1 MFWSADGT
9 ISINVTNSYGYSLEY
24 SIDGGVTFTSSNVF
38 TSLSEGDYNVVV
50 QYSIGNSVCATV
62 PQNITIIESP
72 AITGT
77 ATLTSPYTCTTDGTI
92 TVTGVSG
99 GVAPYMYSIDGV
111 NFQSSDV
118 FTGLTSGT
126 YSIVIQDSIGCTFIT
141 NGITINP
148 LNPPTDLTFD
158 STPIT
163 CPSNTSTVTITNTTG
178 GTGVLEYQIAAPA
191 ANVTAYQTSNIF
203 SGLEPGTY
211 IFQVRDEHEC
221 LYREAYTINPI
232 IMPTVS
238 VVLSETLN
246 CTTTPDAEITGTITG
261 NAPYTYAVSLNG
273 GAYSSLGST
282 GSTFNYSTSS
292 AGTYQ
297 FELTDANG
305 CIAESRVITVDPIS
319 LPDLSAVVQTSP
331 ILCNGDTNGAI
342 DIIIDTSVGTP
353 PFTLNVYND
362 TLGIDYGNQTSGL
375 QSGSYTITI
384 TDANSCTADEIIILS
399 QPDPI
404 VVDYDAVDIS
414 CTISGIS
421 QGSIIINS
429 VTGGTAPYTYFVT
442 GTNGY
447 SNSEFNTT
455 GSASSSFNNLDFGFY
470 EINVID
476 ANGCSVLIQDVIIA
490 SPPTDL
496 DINVTSTVDCL
507 SGGEAVVS
515 VGSTL
520 PSSGPFFFSIYEGP
534 VSVYPN
540 PPGTWLPE
548 DSPGSQNATF
558 SGLIP
563 GVTYTFIVYDAST
576 DCQYYEPASTPIPT
590 NSTLTVNAI
599 SSDNITCTGSADG
612 DVSFT
617 VNSIYGI
624 AVNVDYEIF
633 DSSTLVTTGISGSG
647 SVPAAGFLSI
657 TDLGPLPFGNY
668 FVLISETSG
677 PNAGC
682 GVVTSPFNITES
694 EILLN
699 LEVSVDQNANCNS
712 TSGIISAIGHD
723 GTAPYQYQIT
733 TTATTPLATDPSW
746 ASVSTFNVDTGNYYV
761 HVMDA
766 YSCIVSSP
774 VTLVPLDPSPV
785 ISAVMVDQCTAEGD
799 FEIDVNLDVAGIAP
813 YSFSIDGGAFQN
825 ISVPFTIS
833 NLYSGTHSIQIQDAN
848 GCGNLVTIDI
858 LAPLEIT
865 PELTSLPTCN
875 DDDGEITMTISG
887 GSGSY
892 IYNINPNPG
901 SITQTGNVFS
911 GVPSGIYVITITDTV
926 TSCTDE
932 VTISLPEATPPTFT
946 TLPTSVICFG
956 DNSGLFAI
964 DISGYS
970 GTYTYE
976 VFDSLGTSVTGAINA
991 STSTNPE
998 IVSGMFAGSFTV
1010 VVTETEIP
1018 FCSATES
1025 VIISSPAEDLTIN
1038 ATETSNVT
1046 CDNSQGTITAIAAGG
1061 WGDYEYELTGDATVP
1076 YSSNGTFTDLSAG
1089 DYTVNV
1095 RDAEDCIATVD
1106 VSLIEPLPID
1116 ATFTPNT
1123 TLLDCFGDQN
1133 ASITMTNVTG
1143 GQGTE
1148 YIYTL
1153 NTILPTPSTS
1163 GPQGSNVFDNLGAG
1177 TYSVTISDGYGCFLT
1192 SVDIVIA
1199 EPTEI
1204 DASLVTA
1211 TTQTCLTESTL
1222 TLSATGGTGT
1232 YTYSD
1237 NSTFTPVLGSFS
1249 SSITFSVPTGTYEYF
1264 VRDSNG
1270 CNAVVSNE
1278 ITIDPLPDLIINLE
1292 SENPTINCTGDNS
1305 GSIVA
1310 TAQGGLGNYVY
1321 ILQDT
1326 AGNTI
1331 PATQNSP
1338 GVFTELIAGTYVV
1351 YVDSEDCF
1359 TASAPITITEPSA
1372 PLEVDYAVS
1381 NVTCSGEDN
1390 GLLVINASGGTGIIK
1405 YAISPQFDQFFET
1418 NVFENLASGNYDVI
1432 VQDVLGCYLTF
1443 SFTITDP
1450 EPVMLTIVPNSIFEE
1465 TCAGDANGE
1474 FSIDISGGTL
1484 PYKVSLDNYDGPYSA
1499 GVSGQ
1504 TVFDFTDLSGGDHT
1518 VYVRDAQD
1526 CESEWNITFPETI
1539 SFRAIAEIE
1548 YICDHKT
1555 MSNEVGVILAESTVD
1570 PSELDYS
1577 LDGGPFQSSN
1587 VFTNVTPGTNHYI
1600 EVRHTN
1606 GCIQMTDAFDIED
1619 YDPLS
1624 LTLSAGDEAGEI
1636 IANTEGGTGGYQ
1648 YTLNEV
1654 DYGNNNTFIVSESGI
1669 YQVVVTDSAG
1679 CLTTAQIEMEIL
1691 DPCIPDYFTPNDDGT
1706 SMDGQLNV
1714 QNYIQTSHLT
1724 FLTDMVARSPLYVLE
1739 NIGMVH
1745 IMVMNY
1751 QPVTIGT

>member
-1 MFWSADGT
+1 
-9 ISINVTNSYGYSLEY
+9 
-24 SIDGGVTFTSSNVF
+24 
-38 TSLSEGDYNVVV
+38 
-50 QYSIGNSVCATV
+50 
-62 PQNITIIESP
+62 
-72 AITGT
+72 
-77 ATLTSPYTCTTDGTI
+77 
-92 TVTGVSG
+92 
-99 GVAPYMYSIDGV
+99 
-111 NFQSSDV
+111 
-118 FTGLTSGT
+118 
-126 YSIVIQDSIGCTFIT
+126 
-141 NGITINP
+141 
-148 LNPPTDLTFD
+148 
-158 STPIT
+158 
-163 CPSNTSTVTITNTTG
+163 
-178 GTGVLEYQIAAPA
+178 
-191 ANVTAYQTSNIF
+191 
-203 SGLEPGTY
+203 
-211 IFQVRDEHEC
+211 
-221 LYREAYTINPI
+221 
-232 IMPTVS
+232 
-238 VVLSETLN
+238 
-246 CTTTPDAEITGTITG
+246 
-261 NAPYTYAVSLNG
+261 
-273 GAYSSLGST
+273 
-282 GSTFNYSTSS
+282 
-292 AGTYQ
+292 
-297 FELTDANG
+297 
-305 CIAESRVITVDPIS
+305 
-319 LPDLSAVVQTSP
+319 
-331 ILCNGDTNGAI
+331 
-342 DIIIDTSVGTP
+342 
-353 PFTLNVYND
+353 
-362 TLGIDYGNQTSGL
+362 
-375 QSGSYTITI
+375 
-384 TDANSCTADEIIILS
+384 
-399 QPDPI
+399 
-404 VVDYDAVDIS
+404 
-414 CTISGIS
+414 
-421 QGSIIINS
+421 
-429 VTGGTAPYTYFVT
+429 VT

-447 SNSEFNTT
+447 SNSEFNST
-455 GSASSSFNNLDFGFY
+455 GSTSSSFNNLDFGLY

-558 SGLIP
+558 TGLIP

-590 NSTLTVNAI
+590 NSTLTVSAL

-624 AVNVDYEIF
+624 AVNVNYEIF
-633 DSSTLVTTGISGSG
+633 DSSTLVTAGINGSG
-647 SVPAAGFLSI
+647 SVPAGGFLSV
-657 TDLGPLPFGNY
+657 TDLGTLPFGNY

-712 TSGIISAIGHD
+712 NSGIINAIGHD

-746 ASVSTFNVDTGNYYV
+746 ASVSTFNVDAGNYYV

-766 YSCIVSSP
+766 HSCIVSGP
-774 VTLVPLDPSPV
+774 VTVVPLDPSPV
-785 ISAVMVDQCTAEGD
+785 ISAVLVDQCTVEGD

-825 ISVPFTIS
+825 ISAPFTIS

-875 DDDGEITMTISG
+875 DNDGEITMTISG

-892 IYNINPNPG
+892 IYNINPNPA
-901 SITQTGNVFS
+901 SITQTGNTFS
-911 GVPSGIYVITITDTV
+911 GVPSGIYVISITDTV

-946 TLPTSVICFG
+946 TSPTSVICFG
-956 DNSGLFAI
+956 DNSGTFEI

-976 VFDSLGTSVTGAINA
+976 VFDSLGTSVAGTINA
-991 STSTNPE
+991 NTSTNPE

-1010 VVTETEIP
+1010 VLTETETP
-1018 FCSATES
+1018 FCSATEN

-1061 WGDYEYELTGDATVP
+1061 WGDYEYELTGYATVP
-1076 YSSNGTFTDLSAG
+1076 YSSSGTFTDLSAG

-1095 RDAEDCIATVD
+1095 RDAENCIATVD
-1106 VSLIEPLPID
+1106 ITLIEPLPID

-1211 TTQTCLTESTL
+1211 TTQTCLNESTL

-1249 SSITFSVPTGTYEYF
+1249 SSITFSVPTGTYEFY

-1270 CNAVVSNE
+1270 CNSVVSNE

-1338 GVFTELIAGTYVV
+1338 GVFTELVAGTYVV
-1351 YVDSEDCF
+1351 NVESDDCF

-1372 PLEVDYAVS
+1372 PLEVDYTVS
-1381 NVTCSGEDN
+1381 NVTCSGDNN

-1418 NVFENLASGNYDVI
+1418 NVFENLASGDYDVI
-1432 VQDVLGCYLTF
+1432 VQDVLGCYLIF

-1484 PYKVSLDNYDGPYSA
+1484 PYSVSLDNYDGPYST

-1539 SFRAIAEIE
+1539 TFRAIAEIE

-1555 MSNEVGVILAESTVD
+1555 MSNEVVVILDENTVD

-1577 LDGGPFQSSN
+1577 LNGGPFQANN
-1587 VFTNVTPGTNHYI
+1587 VFTNVNPGTDHYI

-1606 GCIQMTDAFDIED
+1606 GCIQMTDLFDIED

-1624 LTLSAGDEAGEI
+1624 LTLAAGNEAGEI
-1636 IANTEGGTGGYQ
+1636 IANTEGGTGDYQ
-1648 YTLNEV
+1648 FTMNGEN
-1654 DYGNNNTFIVSESGI
+1654 YGSTNTFIVSETGV
-1669 YQVVVTDSAG
+1669 YTVDVTDSAG
-1679 CLTTAQIEMEIL
+1679 CIATAQIEMEIL
-1691 DPCIPDYFTPNDDGT
+1691 DPCIPEYFTPNGDGT
-1706 SMDGQLNV
+1706 SDGWTVNCSDLYPN
-1714 QNYIQTSHLT
+1714 LT
-1724 FLTDMVARSPLYVLE
+1724 FDIFDRYGRKIATLRVGEYWDGRYNGTELPTGDYWYVVKPNSAALNKEYVGHFTLYR
-1739 NIGMVH
+1739 
-1745 IMVMNY
+1745 
-1751 QPVTIGT
+1751 